1 MTFQPNSPAARDVAY
16 VLHPYTNFV
25 AHEEKG
31 PLIIDRG
38 EGVYVY
44 DDAGK
49 KYIEGMAGLWSTSL
63 GFHNDRLKQAAM
75 KQFDILP
82 YYHTFAHRSHL
93 PGIDLA
99 EKLISV
105 APVPMSKVF
114 FNNSGSEANDTAI
127 KIVWYYNNALGRHH
141 KKKIIGR
148 VNGYHG
154 ITLASASLTGRSMNH
169 RGFDAPIANFIHAEE
184 PNHYNNALEG
194 ESEED
199 YATRLAENLEKMI
212 VEEGPDTV
220 AAFWAEPVM
229 GAGGVIVP
237 PKTYFDKVQKVLQKY
252 DILFVAD
259 EVICGFGR
267 TGNYWGSQTFD
278 MKPDILVCAK
288 ALSSSYLPI
297 SATLINEKVYEP
309 VKNASAELGAFGH
322 GYTYSGHPVCAAVA
336 LETLKIYDEENIIE
350 KARDMAPVFQKQLRS
365 FSDHPLVGEARGVGL
380 MGAIQVMQD
389 KASKKPFEASAGV
402 GPMIA
407 NLATEEGVMLRAV
420 GDSLAFCP
428 PLIISES
435 EIEEMFA
442 CFRRGLDRALD
453 HLRKEGQAVA

>member
-16 VLHPYTNFV
+16 VLHPYTNFE

-31 PLIIDRG
+31 PMIIDRG
-38 EGVYVY
+38 EGIYVY
-44 DDAGK
+44 DDSGK

-63 GFHNDRLKQAAM
+63 GFNSERLKQAAM
-75 KQFDILP
+75 KQFDTLP
-82 YYHTFAHRSHL
+82 YYHTFAHKAHL
-93 PGIDLA
+93 PSIDLA
-99 EKLISV
+99 EKLISKM
-105 APVPMSKVF
+105 PVPMSKVF

-141 KKKIIGR
+141 KKKIVGR

-154 ITLASASLTGRSMNH
+154 ITLAAASLTGRSMNH
-169 RGFDAPIANFIHAEE
+169 RGFDAPLANFIHTDE
-184 PNHYNNALEG
+184 PHHYSKCNPG

-199 YATRLAENLEKMI
+199 FATRLAENLENLI
-212 VEEGPDTV
+212 IEEGPDTV

-237 PKTYFDKVQKVLQKY
+237 PKTYFEKIQKVLNKY
-252 DILFVAD
+252 DILLVAD

-267 TGNYWGSQTFD
+267 TGNYWGSETFG

-297 SATLINEKVYEP
+297 SATIINDKVYEP
-309 VKNASAELGAFGH
+309 VKKASAELGAFGH

-336 LETLKIYDEENIIE
+336 LETMKIYDEENIIE
-350 KARDMAPVFQKQLRS
+350 RVQGVAPHFQKGIQA
-365 FSDHPLVGEARGVGL
+365 FADHPLVGEARGVGL
-380 MGAIQVMQD
+380 LGAIQVMQD
-389 KASKKPFEASAGV
+389 KATKKPFEASAGV

-407 NLATEEGVMLRAV
+407 NLATEEGLMLRAV
-420 GDSLAFCP
+420 GDSIAFCP
-428 PLIISES
+428 PLIITET
-435 EIEEMFA
+435 EIDEMFG
-442 CFRRGLDRALD
+442 CFRRALDRGLD